1 MQLNNHSQFYYGWQ
15 ITSDNRFIDFND
27 GSGLKIAELKVG
39 RYTSSQ
45 LASEVTNKMNAQSLV
60 DFTVSF
66 NRNTRKFSISAA
78 TPFDLLGLSGPNA
91 GVGLFGLGFNSI
103 DITGMTNYEADN
115 SSGFIYNTQ
124 FFIQSYKDTSTNRKA
139 IDGVIN
145 KSASGQLEVIKFGNE
160 RFMEAELTFVTNI
173 IQTTGSIVRT
183 NETGVENFIQLMEW
197 LTEKAPV
204 EFMIDESKPLEFQ
217 EFILESTASD
227 SKGLDYDL
235 IELYDRGLA
244 DYFKTGLL
252 KFKLI

>member
-1 MQLNNHSQFYYGWQ
+1 MQLNNHSKIYYGWQ
-15 ITSDNRFIDFND
+15 VTTENRFIDFND
-27 GSGLKIAELKVG
+27 GAGLKVAELKVG

-45 LASEVTNKMNAQSLV
+45 LASEVANKMNAQSLV
-60 DFTVSF
+60 DFTVTF
-66 NRNTRKFSISAA
+66 DRVLRKFTISAA
-78 TPFDLLGLSGPNA
+78 TSFSLLALSGPNA
-91 GVGLFGLGFNSI
+91 GIGLFVLGYNPIDKTGLTSYQA
-103 DITGMTNYEADN
+103 DIA
-115 SSGFIYNTQ
+115 SGFVYTTQ

-145 KSASGQLEVIKFGNE
+145 KSASGKLEVIKFGNE
-160 RFMEAELTFVTNI
+160 RFMEAEFNFITNI
-173 IQTTGSIVRT
+173 IQTSGSIVRI
-183 NETGVENFIQLMEW
+183 NETGVEELIQLLEW
-197 LTEKAPV
+197 LTEKAPI
-204 EFMIDESKPLEFQ
+204 EFMINESKPLEFQ